1 MKKATVTVMISQMF
15 LNCLR
20 RGYIKL
26 TDYSFMVFD
35 QCHHCG
41 GDHPYSGI
49 MKEFYYEHK
58 KKLQKD
64 ERLNQLREDQNRL
77 PILMGLTAS
86 PVSQPYHD
94 YQKLTKELKN
104 LCVNLDSNY
113 AYYPF
118 GDQITNKTEI
128 DIENITEP

>member
-26 TDYSFMVFD
+26 ADYSFIVFD
-35 QCHHCG
+35 ECHHCG

-49 MKEFYYEHK
+49 MKEFYFEQK
-58 KKLQKD
+58 KKMRND
-64 ERLNQLREDQNRL
+64 ERLGRLKDEERL

-86 PVSQPYHD
+86 PVSQPFKD
-94 YQKLTKELKN
+94 YKELT
-104 LCVNLDSNY
+104 S
-113 AYYPF
+113 
-118 GDQITNKTEI
+118 
-128 DIENITEP
+128 

>member
-35 QCHHCG
+35 ECHHCG

-49 MKEFYYEHK
+49 MK
-58 KKLQKD
+58 
-64 ERLNQLREDQNRL
+64 
-77 PILMGLTAS
+77 
-86 PVSQPYHD
+86 
-94 YQKLTKELKN
+94 
-104 LCVNLDSNY
+104 
-113 AYYPF
+113 
-118 GDQITNKTEI
+118 
-128 DIENITEP
+128 

>member
-35 QCHHCG
+35 ECHHCG

-49 MKEFYYEHK
+49 MKEFYFEQK
-58 KKLQKD
+58 KKMRND
-64 ERLNQLREDQNRL
+64 EKKNLLKEDEKL
-77 PILMGLTAS
+77 PVLMGLTAS
-86 PVSQPYHD
+86 PVSQPFKD
-94 YQKLTKELKN
+94 YKNLSTELKN
-104 LCVNLDSNY
+104 LCINLDSNY
-113 AYYPF
+113 AFYPH
-118 GDQITNKTEI
+118 GEDLTNET
-128 DIENITEP
+128 